1 MGRVIA
7 FALTL
12 SVGRL
17 AGADESVVA
26 KLVPNSDAVRQL
38 SIDAGGCAVVRR
50 AWDGPGMLIVAT
62 KRAPNRAQLDRL
74 RVSYSMDEA
83 KHAYLTVGERA
94 AEILRPLPRGTC
106 VDLTVHVPS
115 RLLPAWERQPR
126 DDVSPLDDRIASS
139 TAVAAS
145 TP

>member
-7 FALTL
+7 FALML

-17 AGADESVVA
+17 AAADESVVA
-26 KLVPNSDAVRQL
+26 KLIPDSDVVRRL

-94 AEILRPLPRGTC
+94 AEILRPLPQRTC
-106 VDLTVHVPS
+106 VDLAVYVPA
-115 RLLPAWERQPR
+115 RLLPAWERDPE
-126 DDVSPLDDRIASS
+126 DDVAPLDERIANG
-139 TAVAAS
+139 TGVPPA
-145 TP
+145 TL